1 MLAQNQAVAER
12 NVVMRKKMT
21 KEGRLR
27 KPRRREWPGFL
38 RRLIPDQTW
47 RGLERLANRGMDPRS
62 RWSPKLIILCWVVM
76 GWSIQG
82 QLTERFREG
91 RETLARMFYRR
102 RRCGGSYQG
111 LTQATQRVGPA
122 LFHHFWI
129 LLRGTIPKRVGSAWT
144 WYGWTV
150 FAVDGS
156 RINASRTRR
165 NERALGKAARDKS
178 HPQWWITRLI
188 HLPTKLMWDWRQ
200 GPGNSSERAHL
211 REMSPS
217 LPKSS
222 LLVGDIGFGGFDLLW
237 QLSNER
243 VAFVIRCGGSSTLL
257 VEHTRQEIERRG
269 DVRYVYLWPKNRRRH
284 KPLRLR
290 LIVLK
295 HKRKRVYVLTNV
307 LEPTRLSR
315 RMAGEFYRARWG
327 IEVEYRGLKQ
337 TLGRRKVLARTPEP
351 GAMELAANI
360 LAMALLLLYAALAL
374 GAKVIRL
381 SLAAALRVIHRAIEN
396 LRHDEA
402 CASLLRHLRQA
413 VGDVYK
419 RHSSKKARDWP
430 HKKNERPPGPPKLR
444 KLIGREK
451 RRIYAMLNHCTVGN
465 T

>member
-1 MLAQNQAVAER
+1 
-12 NVVMRKKMT
+12 
-21 KEGRLR
+21 
-27 KPRRREWPGFL
+27 
-38 RRLIPDQTW
+38 
-47 RGLERLANRGMDPRS
+47 
-62 RWSPKLIILCWVVM
+62 
-76 GWSIQG
+76 
-82 QLTERFREG
+82 
-91 RETLARMFYRR
+91 MFYRR

-111 LTQATQRVGPA
+111 LTPATQRVGPA
-122 LFHHFWI
+122 LFHHFWT
-129 LLRGTIPKRVGSAWT
+129 LLRGTIPKRVKSAWT

-165 NERALGKAARDKS
+165 NEWALGIAARDKS

-188 HLPTKLMWDWRQ
+188 HLPTRLMWAWRQ

-211 REMSPS
+211 REMVPS

-222 LLVGDIGFGGFDLLW
+222 LLVGDIGFGGFDLLG
-237 QLSNER
+237 QLSNAQ
-243 VAFVIRCGGSSTLL
+243 VAIVIRCGGCNTLL

-269 DVRYVYLWPKNRRRH
+269 EVRDVYLWPKNRRRH
-284 KPLRLR
+284 QPLRLR

-295 HKRKRVYVLTNV
+295 HQGKRVYVLTNV

-315 RMAGEFYRARWG
+315 SMTGEFYRARWA

-337 TLGRRKVLARTPEP
+337 TLGRRKVLARTPGP

-413 VGDVYK
+413 VGDSYK

-430 HKKNERPPGPPKLR
+430 HKKDERPQVHRNGAGCLV
-444 KLIGREK
+444 EK
-451 RRIYAMLNHCTVGN
+451 NA
-465 T
+465 